1 MAFISVVGRLIAR
14 HRGHALVAG
23 QHAIITGGSSGL
35 GFALAKA
42 LAGRGL
48 DVTLIARDREK
59 LTEARDLIAGA
70 APGAQVRAHSVDV
83 TDLDTTRAVVDEIA
97 TARRVDAVI
106 NSAGIMREGYFETLA
121 GTDFRAVM
129 DTDFFGV
136 LNVTRACLPHLKATG
151 GRVVNVSSMA
161 GILGVFGSTAYCAA
175 KHAVNGFTEALRLEV
190 EPLGVTVQL
199 VCPAEF
205 DSPLVDE
212 LNTYRTPENRALT
225 QAFPVMGIDE
235 VTREIMDGIDRG
247 DALII
252 PGRLVRLAYL
262 AQRIAPGLMRQFQ
275 RRQVASVYQ
284 GPGQASVND
293 EAPLGRR

>member
-1 MAFISVVGRLIAR
+1 MAFLSVVDRLFTR
-14 HRGHALVAG
+14 HRGHALRPG
-23 QHAIITGGSSGL
+23 QHVIITGGSSGL
-35 GFALAKA
+35 GFAMAKA
-42 LAGRGL
+42 LAHRGL

-59 LTEARDLIAGA
+59 LTEARDLITGA
-70 APGAQVRAHSVDV
+70 AAGVQVRAHSVDI
-83 TDLDTTRAVVDEIA
+83 TDPDTTRAAIDEIA
-97 TARRVDAVI
+97 AVGRIDAVI

-121 GTDFRAVM
+121 GADFRSVM
-129 DTDFFGV
+129 DIDFFGV

-190 EPLGVTVQL
+190 EPQGVTVQL

-252 PGRLVRLAYL
+252 PGRLVRLAWL
-262 AQRIAPGLMRQFQ
+262 AQRIAPGLMRQFL

-284 GPGQASVND
+284 GPGR
-293 EAPLGRR
+293 APVTDGTPLEHR